1 MSFCVDRIM
10 QTTSRSSRSS
20 PRLGSRAR
28 SSSGSWSSTGF
39 RSSTR
44 GSLLPSLF
52 QALAHPRHQA
62 AHPKKVVHELR
73 KWLGPVLVAF
83 REVADDAFLEV
94 DLELVTLFHRLGRL
108 RRLQDRVAHV
118 DGVAEEDPRERV
130 GDHQRDAGAPDRH
143 RRDLPRRATSEIR
156 APDQDVSGRDAGR
169 PRVATRYALHRVL
182 AELLLVQGVD
192 RVLGR
197 DDLVGVDVVAELPG
211 FAANDLGQ
219 RHGLTCDSA
228 GAVGAKPGSTGSAS
242 AARNVSGFGPD
253 PAEVATGAR
262 ASRAIAAAHSRRMVT
277 GSRPASRPALRWG
290 A

>member
-1 MSFCVDRIM
+1 MRIF
-10 QTTSRSSRSS
+10 SGGGNFRSWAK
-20 PRLGSRAR
+20 RLGSRAS

-156 APDQDVSGRDAGR
+156 APDPDVSGRDAGR

-211 FAANDLGQ
+211 LAADDLGQ
-219 RHGLTCDSA
+219 RHRIAA
-228 GAVGAKPGSTGSAS
+228 GISAS
-242 AARNVSGFGPD
+242 TSLGCVITPVTAL
-253 PAEVATGAR
+253 
-262 ASRAIAAAHSRRMVT
+262 AAATAGFER
-277 GSRPASRPALRWG
+277 
-290 A
+290 